1 MPRIIPAGFVAGYQ
15 EAGGEL
21 PAGWRETSEAL
32 DRRALA
38 DFLTRP
44 PGHRY
49 FRRAVALIRAQL
61 ARG

>member
-1 MPRIIPAGFVAGYQ
+1 VAGYQ

-32 DRRALA
+32 DRCALA